1 VPDHPTRQQGL
12 RSLLGARSTVPLLI
26 ALLALA
32 LFLTTLQ
39 WDINGSPSPYATD
52 VGELQNA
59 LPRWGT
65 IHFTGYPVY
74 MITGSAFVTL
84 LRWVGAPPAA
94 GASLLS
100 AVWGAAAVGLL
111 VALTMALGAPRELA
125 APAGLL
131 AAVSTATLVDA
142 SLAEI
147 HTMTMALTAASLL
160 LAVRLAETGQRRHFL
175 WLVLVYSQ
183 GLAHQRAM
191 LFMAPGLLILCW
203 HRWRVAWQNRWAA
216 LGICLLAPLVYLY
229 LPLREWMGAQ
239 WTFGQTGTWRGF
251 WAMFTDTKVERIIAM
266 PTSLSQLG
274 ARLRTTAALLH
285 EDLPLP
291 MILIGLLGTLAPWLR
306 PRRSQAQG
314 ANAAAEPERS
324 VAGWRLAVSLAVIAL
339 TYLALCL
346 VIWEGRV
353 SDALLAAKLPVT
365 HLACVG
371 LALLLAKLTHA
382 HPRWRYGASAAML
395 LAFVL
400 LVPSRRAIAL
410 EITRDDSA
418 RHTIGLAEQVAPPE
432 APTTFMAL
440 WGNDYWA
447 LAYAQAYEDAL
458 PGLTLVDHNAH
469 FEAIVERGDR
479 LVTLQR
485 TLYALPPSWW
495 EQRLGSL
502 HLTSL
507 APQIV
512 ALTPQ
517 PLLAASDA
525 PRGPSLD
532 LGNGVRLLGAAA
544 TREDNQ
550 FHIAVYWQA
559 AEAPDHDYAVAAH
572 LLAADPPQGPEDIL
586 AQADTQ
592 HPVYGWYPTS
602 RWVAGEVVR
611 DDLTLVIP
619 PGAQPVGVRLS
630 MYRQTEDG
638 SFLNTPWFII
648 TADEW
653 EQTP

>member
-1 VPDHPTRQQGL
+1 MPDHPTRPQGSS
-12 RSLLGARSTVPLLI
+12 SLLQAGWTVPLLI
-26 ALLALA
+26 ALVALA

-39 WDINGSPSPYATD
+39 WDVNGSPSPYATD

-84 LRWVGAPPAA
+84 LRWVGIPPAA

-100 AVWGAAAVGLL
+100 AVWGAAAIGLL
-111 VALTMALGAPRELA
+111 VALTIALGAPRELA

-160 LAVRLAETGQRRHFL
+160 LTLRLAKTGARRHFL

-191 LFMAPGLLILCW
+191 LFMAPGLLILCC
-203 HRWRVAWQNRWAA
+203 HRWRVARDNIWAA

-229 LPLREWMGAQ
+229 LPLREWMGAK

-251 WAMFTDTKVERIIAM
+251 WAMFTDTKVERIIAV
-266 PTSLSQLG
+266 PANASELWT
-274 ARLRTTAALLH
+274 RLRTTAALLH

-306 PRRSQAQG
+306 GPRPREHDADPTVESKPQ
-314 ANAAAEPERS
+314 

-371 LALLLAKLTHA
+371 LALLLAKLTRA
-382 HPRWRYGASAAML
+382 HPRWRYGASAALL

-418 RHTIGLAEQVAPPE
+418 RHTIALAEQVAPPE

-479 LVTLQR
+479 LVTFQR
-485 TLYALPPSWW
+485 TLYALPPAWW

-512 ALTPQ
+512 AITPQ
-517 PLLAASDA
+517 PILAASDA

-532 LGNGVRLLGAAA
+532 LENGVRLLGATA
-544 TREDNQ
+544 TRESDQ
-550 FHIAVYWQA
+550 VQIAVYWQA
-559 AEAPDHDYAVAAH
+559 TQPIAHDYAVAAH

-602 RWVAGEVVR
+602 RWIEGEVVR
-611 DDLTLVIP
+611 DDLTLTIP
-619 PGAQPVGVRLS
+619 PDAQPIGVRLG

-638 SFLNTPWFII
+638 TFLNTPWYVL
-648 TADEW
+648 TAEEW
-653 EQTP
+653 EQMP